1 MIRSINESKAVN
13 AAVSDGNAVVNAAVP
28 DGNAVVNAVV
38 PDENSEDVFV
48 IW

>member
-1 MIRSINESKAVN
+1 MNESKAVN
-13 AAVSDGNAVVNAAVP
+13 AAVSDENAAVNAA
-28 DGNAVVNAVV
+28 V